1 MHYNWTGNITAD
13 SPDFLEQFDE
23 GKGRVKDSIV
33 RPRAEPEVKYIPTHT
48 LLLDGFGEGGKGR
61 KREGE
66 EGKSKIEMR

>member
-1 MHYNWTGNITAD
+1 M
-13 SPDFLEQFDE
+13 
-23 GKGRVKDSIV
+23 KDSIV

-61 KREGE
+61 KRKGE